1 MHFLVHYTDKPNSL
15 ALRLATRPAHLEYVK
30 NSSCVCFGGP
40 LLAADGETMAGGML
54 VLETD
59 TIEQARA
66 WVEEDPYVKAG
77 LFESAIVRA
86 WRWSVGNPS
95 LPKA

>member
-1 MHFLVHYTDKPNSL
+1 MHFLVHYTDKPGSL
-15 ALRLATRPAHLEYVK
+15 ALRMATRPAHLEYVK
-30 NSSCVCFGGP
+30 NSSCVRMGGP
-40 LLAADGETMAGGML
+40 LLASDGETMAGGML

-66 WVEEDPYVKAG
+66 WMEDDPYFKAG

-95 LPKA
+95 LPKV